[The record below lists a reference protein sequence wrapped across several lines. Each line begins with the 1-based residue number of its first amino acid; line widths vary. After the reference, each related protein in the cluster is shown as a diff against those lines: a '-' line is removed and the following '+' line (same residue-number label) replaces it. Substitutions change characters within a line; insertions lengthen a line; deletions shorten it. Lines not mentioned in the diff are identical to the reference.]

1 MAVLVLFYKIQNKN
15 YLMIYI
21 GKYFSRSKK
30 HHLSDNSKEEI
41 DPKKAKEANQAAVTG
56 TMMLL
61 KKLWTVQIV

>member
-1 MAVLVLFYKIQNKN
+1 
-15 YLMIYI
+15 MIYI